1 MLLIDFHYNDVHF
14 ELQRF
19 FKNEMLLKEEFPGEY
34 SKLVILA
41 TYNYKD
47 KRTQIWKQ
55 VCCRKTHI
63 FWVFV
68 LLKNNYGKFDYSSK
82 LVFFGIR
89 KEKEVCYSV
98 LTLMR
103 EKNLSSEEDS
113 IINL

>member
-47 KRTQIWKQ
+47 KRTQI
-55 VCCRKTHI
+55 
-63 FWVFV
+63 
-68 LLKNNYGKFDYSSK
+68 
-82 LVFFGIR
+82 
-89 KEKEVCYSV
+89 
-98 LTLMR
+98 
-103 EKNLSSEEDS
+103 
-113 IINL
+113 